1 MKKTFIGIWFI
12 ALCVPHIQAQ
22 ALSEI
27 EADSL
32 FTPLIYHAFIAK
44 LVQEEKESL
53 PTVYWDPEFGGESL
67 AIMAQRKRWATS
79 NSIPTLSY
87 WGVAVKCFLFQ
98 DIRDSYEEQTPTKY
112 LTYLEQFCDPIMPF
126 MILTITEFTYN
137 SEQQQW
143 EINIGYCRKS
153 LESKEYR
160 GIIKQDENKNWKV
173 SFKFLYHIM
182 D

>member
-53 PTVYWDPEFGGESL
+53 PTVYWDPEFGGEPL
-67 AIMAQRKRWATS
+67 AIMAQRKRWAAS

-87 WGVAVKCFLFQ
+87 EGVATKCFLFQ
-98 DIRDSYEEQTPTKY
+98 DIRDTYEEQTPTKY
-112 LTYLEQFCDPIMPF
+112 QTYLEQFCDPIMPF
-126 MILTITEFTYN
+126 MILTITPFTYN
-137 SEQQQW
+137 TEQQQW
-143 EINIGYCRKS
+143 EIYIGDSRRVM
-153 LESKEYR
+153 ESKTYQ
-160 GIIKQDENKNWKV
+160 GIIKQDLNKNWKV

-182 D
+182 H